1 MTDHDGSGIR
11 GETVDEILWLDQTED
26 PSELGMTRMVSGSFK
41 FVDGLGVF
49 NPRTGGSGIT
59 EGQHEILDTLTH
71 WIDETNWQE
80 LIRSGGKVTNAIHWE
95 TSAKLK
101 KIREVLVTR
110 AGGKVS
116 QIDIVQYNS
125 AGTESQR
132 QVGVITRAGGKVES
146 IQWTKTGSP

>member
-1 MTDHDGSGIR
+1 MPPESGAR
-11 GETVDEILWLDQTED
+11 GERAEWIVLENTAIPPDEVGEMRNNGGNLQLKDQYGT
-26 PSELGMTRMVSGSFK
+26 
-41 FVDGLGVF
+41 F

-59 EGQHEILDTLTH
+59 EGQHEVLDTLTH

-80 LIRSGGKVTNAIHWE
+80 LIRSVGKVTNAIHWE

-116 QIDIVQYNS
+116 QIDIIQYNS